1 MKVGDLV
8 VATEDSWSYECGD
21 IGLLV
26 AVDRGQLDKDY
37 RPFYY
42 VQWNSCPNA
51 DPYRR
56 DVNGK
61 HIEVLYSS

>member
-8 VATEDSWSYECGD
+8 IATEDAYTFDKGD

-26 AVDRGQLDKDY
+26 EIDRGPPDKEY
-37 RPFYY
+37 RPLYF
-42 VQWNSCPNA
+42 VQWNGRPSA
-51 DPYRR
+51 SPYAH

-61 HIEVLYSS
+61 HIETLYSS

>member
-8 VATEDSWSYECGD
+8 IATEDAYTFDKGD

-26 AVDRGQLDKDY
+26 EIDRGPPDKEY
-37 RPFYY
+37 RPLYF
-42 VQWNSCPNA
+42 VQWNGRPSA
-51 DPYRR
+51 APYAH

-61 HIEVLYSS
+61 HIKTFYSM

>member
-8 VATEDSWSYECGD
+8 IATEDAYTFDKGD

-26 AVDRGQLDKDY
+26 EIDRGPPDKEY
-37 RPFYY
+37 RPLYF
-42 VQWNSCPNA
+42 VQWNRRPNA
-51 DPYRR
+51 DPFDR

-61 HIEVLYSS
+61 HIETFYSM